1 MNTIKLSAALTAAV
15 LAGALSTAAYAAD
28 AERPASRITVSGGS
42 IILKKAI
49 NLDKAPGAGGIKGT
63 ITFNVAAGQDGDL
76 PQAHTADEMLGTAD
90 QLASTTATAEF
101 TADAQGKA
109 STESNVTVDFNMD
122 KFTKPGIY
130 YYRLTE
136 QATMKSPGRT

>member
-1 MNTIKLSAALTAAV
+1 
-15 LAGALSTAAYAAD
+15 
-28 AERPASRITVSGGS
+28 
-42 IILKKAI
+42 
-49 NLDKAPGAGGIKGT
+49 
-63 ITFNVAAGQDGDL
+63 
-76 PQAHTADEMLGTAD
+76 MLGTAD

-136 QATMKSPGRT
+136 QAHGISGLSTAPLYLLKVSVANEARPSRMDSTSSWSMPSWPRKRPAQKPSLSPTSTRPTA